1 MNIIEVKN
9 LRFSYDGV
17 KMILDDID
25 FTIEKG
31 ENVGIVGDSGCG
43 KSTLC
48 HVFCGRIPGAIGG
61 ENLRGMQLWVISI
74 SGRRS

>member
-1 MNIIEVKN
+1 MKN

-31 ENVGIVGDSGCG
+31 KTVGIVGDSGCG

-48 HVFCGRIPGAIGG
+48 HILCGI
-61 ENLRGMQLWVISI
+61 
-74 SGRRS
+74 